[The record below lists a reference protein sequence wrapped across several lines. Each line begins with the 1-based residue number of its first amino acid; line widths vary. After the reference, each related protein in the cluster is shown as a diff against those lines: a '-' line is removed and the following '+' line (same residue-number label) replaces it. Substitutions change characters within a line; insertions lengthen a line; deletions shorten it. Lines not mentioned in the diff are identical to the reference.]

1 MVRPREWDRA
11 ALAEEFLQY
20 IESTDIP
27 IVAEFAY
34 TRGITRERLYE
45 MEELSYALK
54 VCVQKKEAALESKA
68 LKGDV
73 NCTMAIFSLKQLGW
87 KDTHHNEHT
96 GKDGGP
102 LVITITNTD
111 AAL

>member
-1 MVRPREWDRA
+1 MARPREWDRA
-11 ALAEEFLQY
+11 ELLEQFEQY

-27 IVAEFAY
+27 IVAQFADSA
-34 TRGITRERLYE
+34 GIDRQRLYE
-45 MEELSYALK
+45 WDEFKDALK
-54 VCVQKKEAALESKA
+54 RCVQRKEAQLEFMALS
-68 LKGDV
+68 GRV

-102 LVITITNTD
+102 LVITD
-111 AAL
+111 VQARL